1 VKARLTLPPHHQC
14 KSVER
19 APSEQEQSEADQTSD
34 PPFPPQHKSN
44 RPSNLI
50 LVPAVRVSS
59 SALRLTPLAP
69 TAVVELDTKRTAL
82 GGLAVLAP
90 VGEGHERVSVAD
102 ADVGGGGVVEGAVG
116 VAAEA
121 VVVLGAG
128 QGEGWESDE
137 EGGDLL

>member
-34 PPFPPQHKSN
+34 PFPPQHKSN

-69 TAVVELDTKRTAL
+69 TAVVELDAKRTAL